1 MQDWNDVLRR
11 ACERDKRTTYAIA
24 RDSGLSVAPLT
35 RFIAGTQTITLT
47 SAMRLADTLGYRLM
61 RKGK

>member
-1 MQDWNDVLRR
+1 MQDWNEVLRK

-24 RDSGLSVAPLT
+24 RDSGLAVAPLS

-47 SAMRLADTLGYRLM
+47 SAMKLADTLGYRLT
-61 RKGK
+61 KGK